1 MVCHGFDTT
10 SLLLGTTVGPKKYTP
25 ASPTDDVFILL
36 LCKFRKRLEIFLLKI
51 L

>member
-1 MVCHGFDTT
+1 MKELHKKEVFNPSFT
-10 SLLLGTTVGPKKYTP
+10 TTVLFAFGIF
-25 ASPTDDVFILL
+25 ALVILL